1 MRLEF
6 DNTEFIVE
14 KEYQLGD
21 GIVPIHS
28 ANLGERYSS
37 KTYYQQVS
45 HNYIAMQ
52 EATVNFVKAVINN
65 ASSISVN
72 GIVDHVG

>member
-14 KEYQLGD
+14 KEYKLGD

-28 ANLGERYSS
+28 ANLGERYST
-37 KTYYQQVS
+37 KTYYQNIS
-45 HNYIAMQ
+45 HDYIAMQ
-52 EATVNFVKAVINN
+52 EATVSFVKAVINN
-65 ASSISVN
+65 PSMISVN
-72 GIVDHVG
+72 GIIDHVE